1 MRKLVGYRLL
11 LAAPQLALVALLA
24 FSLTYIVPGSPA
36 REILGAS
43 ATPELIARVETQLGL
58 DRPVFTRLVDWFSGS
73 ATGDFG
79 VSYRSNQPVTDLL
92 LDRLPATLSL
102 IVGGLVVSVLI
113 GIVMG
118 MLAGVR
124 PGSIRDRAVVG
135 FTSVGNAIPEFW
147 LGLVFLLVFAV
158 KLGWF
163 PVVGYVPI
171 DVDPL
176 AWLKGMVLPALA
188 LGVGSSALIA
198 RQTRAA
204 MVSALGSPYVD
215 TLTSVGVSRRRIVFR
230 YALKNAMVPVLS
242 ATGITVNILIGASF
256 VVEKVFSFP
265 GIGNLMLTS
274 VVGKDFPVVQGGVVL
289 VACLV
294 IVVNLAIDVGYGLL
308 NPRVRPQ

>member
-1 MRKLVGYRLL
+1 MSKLVGYRLL

-36 REILGAS
+36 AAVLGAS
-43 ATPELIARVETQLGL
+43 ATPDLIAQVETQLGL
-58 DRPVFTRLVDWFSGS
+58 DRPMFTRLVEWFG
-73 ATGDFG
+73 AAITGDLG
-79 VSYRSNQPVTDLL
+79 VSYRASLPVTDLL
-92 LDRLPATLSL
+92 LQRLPATLSL
-102 IVGGLVVSVLI
+102 IVGGLVVSVLVGI
-113 GIVMG
+113 GMG

-124 PGSIRDRAVVG
+124 PGSLRDRAVVG
-135 FTSVGNAIPEFW
+135 VTSVGNAIPEFW

-158 KLGWF
+158 EFGWF
-163 PVVGYVPI
+163 PVVGYVPF

-176 AWLKGMVLPALA
+176 AWLTGMVLPSLA
-188 LGVGSSALIA
+188 LGIGSSALIA

-204 MVSALGSPYVD
+204 MVSALTSSYVD
-215 TLTSVGVSRRRIVFR
+215 TLTAAGVSRRRIVFR

-274 VVGKDFPVVQGGVVL
+274 VIGKDFPVVQGGVLL

-294 IVVNLAIDVGYGLL
+294 IVVNLLIDVGYGLL
-308 NPRVRPQ
+308 NPQARPQ

>member
-1 MRKLVGYRLL
+1 MRKLVGFRLL

-43 ATPELIARVETQLGL
+43 ATPELIAQVEAQLGL
-58 DRPVFTRLVDWFSGS
+58 DQPMFARLGEWFGG
-73 ATGDFG
+73 ALQGDLG
-79 VSYRSNQPVTDLL
+79 VSYRSNLPVADLL
-92 LDRLPATLSL
+92 LQRLPATLSL
-102 IVGGLVVSVLI
+102 IIGGLVVAVLVGI
-113 GIVMG
+113 GLG

-124 PGSIRDRAVVG
+124 PGSVRDRALVG
-135 FTSVGNAIPEFW
+135 VTSVGNAIPEFW

-158 KLGWF
+158 HFGWF
-163 PVVGYVPI
+163 PVVGYVPF
-171 DVDPL
+171 DVDAL
-176 AWLKGMVLPALA
+176 AWLKGMVLPSLA
-188 LGVGSSALIA
+188 LGIGSSALIA

-204 MVSALGSPYVD
+204 MVSALASPYVE
-215 TLTSVGVSRRRIVFR
+215 TLTAAGVSRRRIVFR

-274 VVGKDFPVVQGGVVL
+274 VVGKDFPVVQGGVLL

-294 IVVNLAIDVGYGLL
+294 IVVNLLIDVGYGLL

>member
-1 MRKLVGYRLL
+1 MRKLVGFRLL

-43 ATPELIARVETQLGL
+43 ATPELIAQVEAQLGL
-58 DRPVFTRLVDWFSGS
+58 DQPMFTRLGEWFGGALSG
-73 ATGDFG
+73 DLG
-79 VSYRSNQPVTDLL
+79 VSYRSNLPVADLL
-92 LDRLPATLSL
+92 FQRLPATLSL
-102 IVGGLVVSVLI
+102 IVGGLVVAVLVGI
-113 GIVMG
+113 GLG

-124 PGSIRDRAVVG
+124 PGSIRDRALVG
-135 FTSVGNAIPEFW
+135 VTSVGNAIPEFW

-158 KLGWF
+158 HFGWF
-163 PVVGYVPI
+163 PVVGYVPV

-176 AWLKGMVLPALA
+176 AWLKGMVLPSLA
-188 LGVGSSALIA
+188 LGIGSSALIA

-204 MVSALGSPYVD
+204 MVSALASPYVE
-215 TLTSVGVSRRRIVFR
+215 TLTAVGVSRRRIVFR

-274 VVGKDFPVVQGGVVL
+274 VVGKDFPVVQGGVLL

-294 IVVNLAIDVGYGLL
+294 IVVNLLIDVGYGLL